1 MVRMDLG
8 KINDSLTA
16 KTGNMCGPVW
26 RVLCSDPDVRYR
38 STSKSPVLGSR
49 CQSWEALSSPA
60 FLMTTRRLWFYTRR
74 AWRSMWIAWHFR
86 RWLDHREQCGS
97 AWHLRIQ
104 ISSMNL
110 TAISYISQTG
120 DQAHTQPASLDRIFV
135 GENAVFGSGQNHDT
149 MAWYIHCQSLHL
161 LRSALGTG
169 PKNTCWVLKDGR
181 CRPCAT
187 LRRQVA
193 PCAGTTGLRREL
205 VC

>member
-8 KINDSLTA
+8 KINDSVTA

-110 TAISYISQTG
+110 TAIHTYHKQWKSLVPAWCCGKHSPITHIIRRLQNNLCRTQPASG

-135 GENAVFGSGQNHDT
+135 GENAVFGSGQHYDT
-149 MAWYIHCQSLHL
+149 LACTSIVNLYIYYDPH
-161 LRSALGTG
+161 
-169 PKNTCWVLKDGR
+169 
-181 CRPCAT
+181 
-187 LRRQVA
+187 
-193 PCAGTTGLRREL
+193 
-205 VC
+205 